1 MSIEGRLN
9 SMHQRRSSAMS
20 TYPALLEPVCRRRQL
35 PPTPVS
41 PLRRSSSPRILPT
54 PPPISPMPL
63 SPVPAEFRCPS
74 AVNLERRSSGRILPR
89 PPTGDS
95 SFPNSNHTS
104 PSPILTP
111 EPIPEL
117 PVEVDAEAPE
127 SPVIQRFGDFTSL
140 DHDTPD
146 GTRSQSSSLSPS
158 MEQVGKSPAATALW
172 NRMQHE

>member
-1 MSIEGRLN
+1 
-9 SMHQRRSSAMS
+9 MS

-54 PPPISPMPL
+54 PPPISPIDV
-63 SPVPAEFRCPS
+63 SRCPS
-74 AVNLERRSSGRILPR
+74 AALLERRASGRILPR
-89 PPTGDS
+89 PPTADLPPMPCS
-95 SFPNSNHTS
+95 AQTS

-117 PVEVDAEAPE
+117 PIEADPPE
-127 SPVIQRFGDFTSL
+127 SPLIQRFGDFASL

-158 MEQVGKSPAATALW
+158 IEQVCAALSQL
-172 NRMQHE
+172 MIMM